1 MPELPDITI
10 YIEALEPR
18 IVGRAIEHVRIR
30 GPLFVRSFDP
40 PVEAAETHRVQR
52 IGRLGKRI
60 VFELTDDLYIVIH
73 LMIAGRFRWYDR
85 PGQAIPAKVGVAAF
99 DFEHG
104 ALLVTEAATQKR
116 ASMHLVRG
124 RPQLAVHDPGG
135 LDVLD
140 ADLDAFT
147 AALQRENHTLKRSL
161 TDPRLFSGIG
171 NAYSDE
177 ILHTARLSP
186 LKQTDKLSTDEIT
199 RLYDATLSTLNH
211 WTAHLRR
218 EFACR
223 FPGPGDITAFR
234 PGFAVHGKFDQP
246 CPVCAT
252 KVQRI
257 RYAGHE
263 TNYCPRCQTAGR
275 LLADRSLSRLLK
287 KDWPK
292 TIEQLE
298 GQSP

>member
-18 IVGRAIEHVRIR
+18 IVGRAIEHIRVR

-40 PVEAAETHRVQR
+40 PVEAAETRRVNQLS
-52 IGRLGKRI
+52 RLGKRI
-60 VFELTDDLYIVIH
+60 VFELTGDLYIVMH
-73 LMIAGRFRWYDR
+73 LMIAGRFRWYDQ
-85 PGQAIPAKVGVAAF
+85 PGQAIPGKVGVAAF

-104 ALLVTEAATQKR
+104 TLLVTEAATQKR
-116 ASMHLVRG
+116 ASMHLVRC
-124 RPQLAVHDPGG
+124 RPQLAAHDPGG
-135 LDVLD
+135 LEVLD

-147 AALQRENHTLKRSL
+147 AALQRENHTLKQSL
-161 TDPRLFSGIG
+161 TDPRLLSGIG

-186 LKQTDKLSTDEIT
+186 LKQTDKLSADEIT
-199 RLYDATLSTLNH
+199 RLYDATLNTLKD
-211 WTAHLRR
+211 WTARLRR
-218 EFACR
+218 QFAGR
-223 FPGPGDITAFR
+223 FPRPGDITAFR
-234 PGFAVHGKFDQP
+234 PVFAVHGKFDRP
-246 CPVCAT
+246 CPVCDT
-252 KVQRI
+252 RIQRI
-257 RYAGHE
+257 CYAGHE

-298 GQSP
+298 G